1 MNYLEILG
9 IFESDIKYCWRECED
24 ALTDYVGL
32 DWTEDQFVDLVLQN
46 LESKPF
52 KWDNP
57 TEKICEAMLEAAK
70 EIADRHGVRFSYIND
85 GISTKIWCQ
94 PLVN

>member
-1 MNYLEILG
+1 MNWLEIIG
-9 IFESDIKYCWRECED
+9 IYGSDIDYCWRECED
-24 ALTDYVGL
+24 ALDDYVGL

-70 EIADRHGVRFSYIND
+70 EIAARHGVDFCYENNGMATR
-85 GISTKIWCQ
+85 IW
-94 PLVN
+94 VDE